1 MQMVRRLY
9 LLVLGFA
16 LFGCNDGKEI
26 RNDNVRLLSF
36 NQSECKGNKSA
47 MIDENDEILIV
58 RSTGDDI
65 YTIQHLN
72 VMFNCCLPAGLTVE
86 VKFQNDTIFCTE
98 REKELGTCR
107 CLCPYDLSG
116 EIGNLESGE
125 YVLCL
130 IKETNRLGTITLDF
144 KNNMNEEILVSE
156 LKDYPYL

>member
-1 MQMVRRLY
+1 MLRIII

-16 LFGCNDGKEI
+16 FYGCSDNNEPKNKEI
-26 RNDNVRLLSF
+26 ELLSF
-36 NQSECKGNKSA
+36 DHTNCKRNKSI
-47 MIDENDEILIV
+47 MIEGDGEMLVV
-58 RSTGDDI
+58 RSKGGDI
-65 YTIQHLN
+65 YNIQHINAL
-72 VMFNCCLPAGLTVE
+72 FNCCLPVGLTVE
-86 VKFQNDTIFCTE
+86 VTFKNDTIFYAE

-107 CLCPYDLSG
+107 CLCPYDLSS

-130 IKETNRLGTITLDF
+130 IKETNRLGTITLEF